1 VDAAQIVHPGSCHA
15 TLHPHLPLQQSL
27 PQFLTMLFH
36 LVHHMKVYAENTHQ
50 ANANDE
56 EMPMMISLMMTL

>member
-1 VDAAQIVHPGSCHA
+1 
-15 TLHPHLPLQQSL
+15 
-27 PQFLTMLFH
+27 
-36 LVHHMKVYAENTHQ
+36 MKVYAENTHQ